1 MVALWPVVL
10 AVFIGAALSFQPVIN
25 NVSAGILNSALAAAT
40 ISLLTSAILVFS
52 VLLMRGEA
60 IRLDKILD
68 LPWWVLLG
76 GLAGAIFVSG
86 GLILVPR
93 IEVTS
98 FFVCVIAGQLV
109 GAVIAD
115 YIGAFGLVS
124 RDLSISKLVG
134 VFMAFLAVLFVRFG

>member
-1 MVALWPVVL
+1 MVGLTWR
-10 AVFIGAALSFQPVIN
+10 LSRCNLRVGRPH
-25 NVSAGILNSALAAAT
+25 
-40 ISLLTSAILVFS
+40 TSTAY
-52 VLLMRGEA
+52 R
-60 IRLDKILD
+60 
-68 LPWWVLLG
+68 
-76 GLAGAIFVSG
+76 SG
-86 GLILVPR
+86 F
-93 IEVTS
+93 

>member
-1 MVALWPVVL
+1 M
-10 AVFIGAALSFQPVIN
+10 
-25 NVSAGILNSALAAAT
+25 
-40 ISLLTSAILVFS
+40 
-52 VLLMRGEA
+52 
-60 IRLDKILD
+60 
-68 LPWWVLLG
+68 
-76 GLAGAIFVSG
+76 SG

-93 IEVTS
+93 IGVAS

-124 RDLSISKLVG
+124 KDLSISKLAE